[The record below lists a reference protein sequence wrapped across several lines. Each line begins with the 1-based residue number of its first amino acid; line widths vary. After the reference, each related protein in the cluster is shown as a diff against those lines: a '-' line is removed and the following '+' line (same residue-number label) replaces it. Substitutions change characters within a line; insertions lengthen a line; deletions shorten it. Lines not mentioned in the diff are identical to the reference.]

1 MYITLN
7 FIKYFTI
14 EVECHII
21 RPAKILLSQTL
32 LNRAKEQLVTFLM
45 PQRKNKNKI

>member
-14 EVECHII
+14 EVECYKI
-21 RPAKILLSQTL
+21 RPAKILLPQTL
-32 LNRAKEQLVTFLM
+32 LNRVKEQLVTFLM
-45 PQRKNKNKI
+45 PQCKKENKI